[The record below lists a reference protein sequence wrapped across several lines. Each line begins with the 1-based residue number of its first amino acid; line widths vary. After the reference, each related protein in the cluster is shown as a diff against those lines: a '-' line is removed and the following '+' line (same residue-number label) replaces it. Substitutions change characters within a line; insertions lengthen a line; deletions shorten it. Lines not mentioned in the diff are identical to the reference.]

1 LYDNFIINKKYIKKV
16 WHVDIEGFV
25 RRSIKEE
32 DEKTVQKNLVNK
44 ILEFKDLDN
53 DKAEQMASAVIEEV
67 KNTLTID
74 SYPDEFMRDLINYN
88 HANVSMGNI
97 GVGSRGAGDFFVH
110 RKIAEIV
117 SSSKTSSLI
126 APSAQDDGG
135 VVKST
140 VGSKDVYITTA
151 VDGIHSRLSEYP
163 FLGGFHVARATLRDV
178 CVMGANPV
186 AMLSDLHL
194 ADDGDVGKLFDFTAG
209 VCAVSELVDVPLVA
223 GSTLRVGGDMVLG
236 DRLVSAVGAVGI
248 SEYPPTARKRAEPGD
263 VILLT
268 EGSGGGTISTTA
280 IYHGM
285 FDVVWETMDISFIK
299 ASEAIFNAGL
309 LPEVHAM
316 TDVTNGGLRGDAH
329 EISQTTGLGLSF
341 SEEKIREMVNPKV
354 LDMLEKLEIDPLG
367 VSVDSLMIIAP
378 EDLATKVKN
387 VVSSAGVK
395 INEIGLVDNSG
406 ISKLIKEDG
415 REEELKPLFRE
426 AAYTKIKKIVG
437 DIEPEDFDLMKEKVQ
452 KAALES
458 IKKKDKIV
466 KTIQEK

>member
-1 LYDNFIINKKYIKKV
+1 M
-16 WHVDIEGFV
+16 DIEGFV
-25 RRSIKEE
+25 RHNIKDM
-32 DEKTVQKNLVNK
+32 DENTVQKILTGK
-44 ILEFKDLDN
+44 ILEYKNIDQNQANL
-53 DKAEQMASAVIEEV
+53 MAAAVIEEV
-67 KNTLTID
+67 KNTLKID
-74 SYPDEFMRDLINYN
+74 SHPDELMKNLIKYPES
-88 HANVSMGNI
+88 NVSMGEI

-110 RKIAEIV
+110 RKIAEIISNTKSNAYISP
-117 SSSKTSSLI
+117 SS
-126 APSAQDDGG
+126 QDDGG
-135 VVKST
+135 VVKAEIN
-140 VGSKDVYITTA
+140 SKEAYITTA

-178 CVMGANPV
+178 CVMGAEPI

-248 SEYPPTARKRAEPGD
+248 SQYPPTARKRAESGD

-268 EGSGGGTISTTA
+268 EGSGGGTITTTA

-299 ASEAIFNAGL
+299 ASEAIFQAGL
-309 LPEVHAM
+309 LPEIHAM

-329 EISQTTGLGLSF
+329 EITKTTGLGLTF
-341 SEEKIREMVNPKV
+341 YEDKIRAMVNPKV
-354 LDMLEKLEIDPLG
+354 LDMLEKLDIDPLG

-378 EDLATKVKN
+378 DDIAKKVKK
-387 VVSSAGVK
+387 VILDAGVR
-395 INEIGLVDNSG
+395 IDEIGFVDDSG
-406 ISKLIKEDG
+406 VSKLIKETG
-415 REEELKPLFRE
+415 VEELKPLFRE

-437 DIEPEDFDLMKEKVQ
+437 DIEPEDFESMKEKVQ
-452 KAALES
+452 KAAVDA
-458 IKKKDKIV
+458 IKKKDNIV
-466 KTIQEK
+466 KTINDK

>member
-1 LYDNFIINKKYIKKV
+1 M
-16 WHVDIEGFV
+16 DIEGFV

-32 DEKTVQKNLVNK
+32 DEETVQKNLVNK

-53 DKAEQMASAVIEEV
+53 DKAEKMASAVIEEV

-74 SYPDEFMRDLINYN
+74 SYPDEFMRDLINYTQSS
-88 HANVSMGNI
+88 VSMGDI

-117 SSSKTSSLI
+117 SSAKTSSYI
-126 APSAQDDGG
+126 NPSAQDDGG

-140 VGSKDVYITTA
+140 VDSKDVYITTA

-178 CVMGANPV
+178 CVMGSNPI

-248 SEYPPTARKRAEPGD
+248 SEYAPTARKRAESGD

-285 FDVVWETMDISFIK
+285 FDVVQETMDISFIK

-354 LDMLEKLEIDPLG
+354 LNMLEKLEIDPLG

-378 EDLATKVKN
+378 EDMATRVKN

-395 INEIGLVDNSG
+395 INEIGVVDNSG

-437 DIEPEDFDLMKEKVQ
+437 DIEPEDFDDMKEKVQ
-452 KAALES
+452 RAALES

-466 KTIQEK
+466 KAIQEK

>member
-1 LYDNFIINKKYIKKV
+1 M
-16 WHVDIEGFV
+16 DIEGFV

-32 DEKTVQKNLVNK
+32 DEETVQKNLVKK

-53 DKAEQMASAVIEEV
+53 DKAEKMASAVIEEV

-74 SYPDEFMRDLINYN
+74 SYPDEFMRDLINYTQSS
-88 HANVSMGNI
+88 VSMGDI

-117 SSSKTSSLI
+117 SSAKTSSYI
-126 APSAQDDGG
+126 NPSAQDDGG

-140 VGSKDVYITTA
+140 VDSKDVYITTA

-178 CVMGANPV
+178 CVMGSNPI

-248 SEYPPTARKRAEPGD
+248 SEYAPTARKRAESGD

-285 FDVVWETMDISFIK
+285 FDVVQETMDISFIK

-378 EDLATKVKN
+378 EDLATRVKN

-395 INEIGLVDNSG
+395 INEIGVVDNSG

-437 DIEPEDFDLMKEKVQ
+437 DIEPEDFDDMKEKVQ
-452 KAALES
+452 RAALES

-466 KTIQEK
+466 KAIQEK

>member
-1 LYDNFIINKKYIKKV
+1 M
-16 WHVDIEGFV
+16 DIEGFV
-25 RRSIKEE
+25 RRTLQYE
-32 DEKTVQKNLVNK
+32 DEKTVQKNLTNK
-44 ILEFKDLDN
+44 ILEYKDIN
-53 DKAEQMASAVIEEV
+53 TKKAEEMAAAVIDEV
-67 KNTLTID
+67 KYTLKID
-74 SYPDEFMRDLINYN
+74 SYTDESMKELIKYPKS
-88 HANVSMGNI
+88 NVAMGEI

-117 SSSKTSSLI
+117 SSTKSSAYI
-126 APSAQDDGG
+126 SPSAQDDGG
-135 VVKST
+135 VVKSE
-140 VGSKDVYITTA
+140 VNSNDVYITTA

-178 CVMGANPV
+178 CVMGADPI

-248 SEYPPTARKRAEPGD
+248 SQYPPTARKNAEYGD

-268 EGSGGGTISTTA
+268 EGSGGGTITTTA
-280 IYHGM
+280 IYHGL
-285 FDVVWETMDISFIK
+285 FDVVWETMDINFIK
-299 ASEAIFNAGL
+299 SSEAIFQSGL
-309 LPEVHAM
+309 LPEIHAM

-329 EISQTTGLGLSF
+329 EITKTTGLGLTLH
-341 SEEKIREMVNPKV
+341 EDKIREMVNPKV
-354 LDMLEKLEIDPLG
+354 LDMLEKLDIDPLG

-378 EDLATKVKN
+378 EDIASNIKKVISN
-387 VVSSAGVK
+387 VGVK
-395 INEIGLVDNSG
+395 IDEIGFVDDSG
-406 ISKLIKEDG
+406 VSKLVKNG
-415 REEELKPLFRE
+415 KEEELKPLFRE

-437 DIEPEDFDLMKEKVQ
+437 DIEPEDFDIMKDKVEI
-452 KAALES
+452 AALDA

-466 KTIQEK
+466 KLISEK

>member
-1 LYDNFIINKKYIKKV
+1 
-16 WHVDIEGFV
+16 VDIEGFV
-25 RRSIKEE
+25 RRKIKYE
-32 DEKTVQKNLVNK
+32 DEITVQKTLASK
-44 ILEFKDLDN
+44 ILEYKDVDHE
-53 DKAEQMASAVIEEV
+53 KAYAMAAAVIEEV
-67 KNTLTID
+67 KNTLKID
-74 SYPDEFMRDLINYN
+74 SYPDEFMRYLIKYPESK
-88 HANVSMGNI
+88 VSMGEI

-117 SSSKTSSLI
+117 SSTQSSAFI
-126 APSAQDDGG
+126 SPSAQDDGG
-135 VVKST
+135 VVKAE
-140 VGSKDVYITTA
+140 VGKKDVYVTTA

-163 FLGGFHVARATLRDV
+163 FLGGFHVSRATLRDV
-178 CVMGANPV
+178 CVMGADPI

-223 GSTLRVGGDMVLG
+223 GSTLRIGGDMVLG

-248 SEYPPTARKRAEPGD
+248 SEYPPTARKRAEAKD
-263 VILLT
+263 VVLLT

-285 FDVVWETMDISFIK
+285 FDVVWETMDINFIK
-299 ASEAIFNAGL
+299 ASEAIFQAGL

-329 EISQTTGLGLSF
+329 EITKTTGLGLTF
-341 SEEKIREMVNPKV
+341 YEDKIRAMVNPKV
-354 LDMLEKLEIDPLG
+354 LDMLEKLDIDPLG

-378 EDLATKVKN
+378 EDVAPRVKN
-387 VVSSAGVK
+387 AISNAGVR
-395 INEIGLVDNSG
+395 IDEIGFVDQTG
-406 ISKLIKEDG
+406 VSKLIKETG
-415 REEELKPLFRE
+415 EEELKPLFRE

-437 DIEPEDFDLMKEKVQ
+437 DVEPDDFQSMKEKVQ
-452 KAALES
+452 KAADNA

-466 KTIQEK
+466 ETINER